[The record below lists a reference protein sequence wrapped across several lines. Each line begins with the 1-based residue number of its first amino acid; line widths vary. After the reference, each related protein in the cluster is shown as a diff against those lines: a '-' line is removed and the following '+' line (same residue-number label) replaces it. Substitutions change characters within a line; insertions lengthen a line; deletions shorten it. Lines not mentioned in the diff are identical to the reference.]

1 MTVIE
6 KLREICNENP
16 DTRVTLQTKESEA
29 SLPRKA
35 KYLLSKVEEFPRIA
49 NGQIIDIYN
58 DNVFSY
64 DCVVIK
70 YRKEN

>member
-16 DTRVTLQTKESEA
+16 DTRVVLQTKEFEA
-29 SLPRKA
+29 SLPRKT
-35 KYLLSKVEEFPRIA
+35 KYLLSKVEELSRIA
-49 NGQIIDIYN
+49 HGQVIDVYN